1 MKVCFKAR
9 RWLILLLFI
18 VIVTSTLFSSSDD
31 IAQKAGKFA
40 SARTQTSNAA
50 IDLKGMLG
58 TPLYHSNN
66 AKMTALRV
74 IDVEVPRTEMSIME
88 KGSMLGIGNVTN
100 VGTFIATYKTNRI
113 IFGDGKGIIT
123 VGNGISGNDT
133 MVGLHMT

>member
-1 MKVCFKAR
+1 
-9 RWLILLLFI
+9 
-18 VIVTSTLFSSSDD
+18 
-31 IAQKAGKFA
+31 
-40 SARTQTSNAA
+40 
-50 IDLKGMLG
+50 MLG

-113 IFGDGKGIIT
+113 IFGDGEGIIT

-133 MVGLHMT
+133 IGWTSHDIGRINSDAVISDIRPI